1 MRKLV
6 WAVAM
11 ALAGM
16 ASAQADDLSYSYAE
30 GGFGIVD
37 FDALNEDGDGY
48 FVGGSL
54 GFGTNWLGFVEYSVA
69 EFDEAGVEADVDEIQ
84 IGFGGH
90 FPMNDSVDFIGKL
103 AYVDQSID
111 VSANVPGFGNVSASD
126 SENGYMLSAG
136 VRGMALE
143 RLDLSGA
150 IEYVDVGES
159 DDTGL
164 ALRGLYEF
172 TNMFSLGGRVGMS
185 DDVTEYGVFA
195 RFTF

>member
-6 WAVAM
+6 WAVVAS
-11 ALAGM
+11 LAGM
-16 ASAQADDLSYSYAE
+16 ASVQADDLSYSYAE

-37 FDALNEDGDGY
+37 VDAFSEDGDGY

-54 GFGTNWLGFVEYSVA
+54 GFGTNWLGYVEYSVA
-69 EFDEAGVEADVDEIQ
+69 SFDEGGAEADVDEIQ

-90 FPMNDSVDFIGKL
+90 FPMNDDVDFIGKL

-111 VSANVPGFGNVSASD
+111 VSVPGFGSASD
-126 SENGYMLSAG
+126 SESGYMLSAG
-136 VRGMALE
+136 VRGVAVG
-143 RLDLSGA
+143 RLDLTGE
-150 IEYVDVGES
+150 IQYVDVGES

-164 ALRGLYEF
+164 ALRGLYAF
-172 TNMFSLGGRVGMS
+172 TDMFSLGARVGMS